1 MDPAEQFMQSLLTS
15 GPNDS
20 VLQAQ
25 SGVFSTSDHD
35 SQVGDKSDDDDEDI
49 DNVPGVIDPGLVG
62 AGPVASAVQA
72 RPVME
77 TCHQLKLR
85 KNVSP
90 ESEADLDVFAVS
102 APLCSITILLT
113 WSTL

>member
-35 SQVGDKSDDDDEDI
+35 SQVGDKSDDDDD
-49 DNVPGVIDPGLVG
+49 DNGTSGGGGDN
-62 AGPVASAVQA
+62 
-72 RPVME
+72 
-77 TCHQLKLR
+77 TT
-85 KNVSP
+85 N
-90 ESEADLDVFAVS
+90 
-102 APLCSITILLT
+102 T
-113 WSTL
+113 TLMRMIYVLEEL